1 MNDSSAS
8 PTIQIYIDA
17 DACPVKDEAY
27 RVAARYGVQT
37 FVVANSRIN
46 IPRDTLIERIVV
58 AAGPD
63 VADDWIAERA
73 NPATIVITADVP
85 LAHRCVTL
93 GAHVIAP
100 TGMVF
105 SGQSIGM
112 ALAVRNLND
121 QLRSAGEITGGPAPF
136 SPKQR
141 SAFLSALDLA
151 VVQLKRAGFKTGQL
165 AD

>member
-1 MNDSSAS
+1 M
-8 PTIQIYIDA
+8 PTEIRIYIDA
-17 DACPVKDEAY
+17 DACPVKEEVY

-46 IPRDTLIERIVV
+46 IPRDTLIERVV
-58 AAGPD
+58 VGSGPD
-63 VADDWIAERA
+63 VADDWIVEQADTA
-73 NPATIVITADVP
+73 AIVITADVP
-85 LAHRCVTL
+85 LAHRCVGL

-100 TGMVF
+100 TGVAF

-151 VVQLKRAGFKTGQL
+151 VVRLKRLGFTTNQPPGAK
-165 AD
+165 